1 MDVFPSEYQSLGLT
15 RYEKLFIRHTLASDE
30 YGFLLLRVNPA
41 MQKNNDMDVIVLSQG
56 VILCKFF
63 DIFTDVA
70 QFSAMIT
77 AYATLIYPTTRDII
91 ANKFLT
97 NKSLCDDDGNLKFA
111 VSMLHIFPNLKK
123 ADIEKQSF
131 TDDVK
136 LFVDNNCL
144 FSDDFSSLRT
154 KFTPIM
160 NRYLD
165 TPILPVSENLFVIND
180 NNVNSILHR
189 IATEYVTVRVAT
201 IKDNE
206 TSLGADNEL
215 LVVDEND
222 IAVKAFRLD
231 QEQINIVNKINKGDQ
246 LILACAG
253 SGKSVILIS
262 KCFKAARMNP
272 DKQFLITCYNDNL
285 RSLYTWFIDRA
296 GLREKNVTCVTF
308 HSLCRNLLKKN
319 GYNVC
324 HDDFDRWVY
333 SAIDK
338 LNKGKIKDRFY
349 GIFIDEVQIFQ
360 LDWYKFCF
368 NLLENKSSDDHLF
381 VICGDKTQDL
391 DKRKKHGTAPWQ
403 AGEGY
408 PNYRGGNKNI
418 RIERNYRNCIEI
430 NEFINRYVS
439 NAKKYLYSID
449 PDFDIDPD
457 LFLRGQA
464 VSHGVGVKYKQI
476 LDFSNDGEAEA
487 VIESIKKIHDEYKI
501 PYDEIAVI
509 MYNAQYKFKFPKWKN
524 FMYSLE
530 RSLLVRLIQED
541 IPFCKLYSTEGEW
554 QEHFGETGGVRLIK
568 FHSVLGLD
576 FRASIICGMKPFGH
590 YDGVKSPDWK
600 SIKENE
606 EKYSNA
612 IQATHQCIR
621 NLYVACTRAKEILH
635 IIAPETIEDSIFLK
649 ILKDSI

>member
-296 GLREKNVTCVTF
+296 GLCEKNVTCVTF

-324 HDDFDRWVY
+324 HDDFDGWVY

-487 VIESIKKIHDEYKI
+487 VIESIKKIHDEYEI

-509 MYNAQYKFKFPKWKN
+509 MYNAQYRFKFPKWKN

-576 FRASIICGMKPFGH
+576 FRAAIICGMKPFGH